1 MDLQQDVN
9 VFNQIISDLA
19 KLEVKIED
27 EDKACILLCSLHSSY
42 KHLVTTL
49 TYKKNSMSLES
60 IQDALMSHSQRRQNA
75 VRSSQDDGLYVKG
88 KQECGRI
95 QGKGFGGR

>member
-1 MDLQQDVN
+1 MSA
-9 VFNQIISDLA
+9 FNQIINDLA
-19 KLEVKIED
+19 RLDVKIED
-27 EDKACILLCSLHSSY
+27 EDKACILLCSLHSAY

-60 IQDALMSHSQRRQNA
+60 IQAALMSHSQRRQNA

>member
-27 EDKACILLCSLHSSY
+27 EDKACILLCSLPSSY
-42 KHLVTTL
+42 EHFVTTL
-49 TYKKNSMSLES
+49 THGKDLIGLEVIQSTVMSQS
-60 IQDALMSHSQRRQNA
+60 
-75 VRSSQDDGLYVKG
+75 
-88 KQECGRI
+88 
-95 QGKGFGGR
+95 